1 MGKRRNIIATVNQ
14 NTFIGASVLKPRL
27 PVNLGAF
34 GEPPAPPTAPL
45 VPPLFQQ
52 PPPPFQPQQLPPTA
66 PLWPPQQP
74 PPPAGF
80 PQPFELPTVPPGYQ
94 GLRMNIES
102 IERFAKEGTAAGA
115 KQSLAFD
122 GYLGGF

>member
-1 MGKRRNIIATVNQ
+1 MSSTIIEAFIARLGQSPLVTCEPKATMNKVFLQFSMTPPSEPGIYAVSCIKREAVFYVGEAGDLKRR
-14 NTFIGASVLKPRL
+14 LK
-27 PVNLGAF
+27 F
-34 GEPPAPPTAPL
+34 
-45 VPPLFQQ
+45 LFRCDGGGN
-52 PPPPFQPQQLPPTA
+52 P
-66 PLWPPQQP
+66 
-74 PPPAGF
+74 
-80 PQPFELPTVPPGYQ
+80 Q

>member
-1 MGKRRNIIATVNQ
+1 VADAAGGRGVWRRGG
-14 NTFIGASVLKPRL
+14 FASRR
-27 PVNLGAF
+27 G
-34 GEPPAPPTAPL
+34 GDC
-45 VPPLFQQ
+45 
-52 PPPPFQPQQLPPTA
+52 
-66 PLWPPQQP
+66 
-74 PPPAGF
+74 
-80 PQPFELPTVPPGYQ
+80 Q

>member
-1 MGKRRNIIATVNQ
+1 MG
-14 NTFIGASVLKPRL
+14 L
-27 PVNLGAF
+27 PLMPSG
-34 GEPPAPPTAPL
+34 
-45 VPPLFQQ
+45 
-52 PPPPFQPQQLPPTA
+52 
-66 PLWPPQQP
+66 
-74 PPPAGF
+74 
-80 PQPFELPTVPPGYQ
+80 Q

>member
-1 MGKRRNIIATVNQ
+1 MPG
-14 NTFIGASVLKPRL
+14 
-27 PVNLGAF
+27 F
-34 GEPPAPPTAPL
+34 GHL
-45 VPPLFQQ
+45 
-52 PPPPFQPQQLPPTA
+52 
-66 PLWPPQQP
+66 
-74 PPPAGF
+74 
-80 PQPFELPTVPPGYQ
+80 Q

>member
-1 MGKRRNIIATVNQ
+1 MNPPRKTTGLFLTPRGPYGR
-14 NTFIGASVLKPRL
+14 RL
-27 PVNLGAF
+27 PERARKHMHGA
-34 GEPPAPPTAPL
+34 EDAP
-45 VPPLFQQ
+45 
-52 PPPPFQPQQLPPTA
+52 
-66 PLWPPQQP
+66 
-74 PPPAGF
+74 
-80 PQPFELPTVPPGYQ
+80 Q